1 MRDGTFCVPSS
12 TAAPTVAVV
21 RTTNTA
27 GANFEPIST
36 NSPKPMFVY
45 VLKWKLITRLKRL
58 TNFVYRSLWIDRI
71 ESNLKILERL
81 AEKGH
86 LQNTKKCEGFE
97 FDMLHTSSFLKV
109 ICSMKNLEKLTLKTY
124 HLTLEDLA
132 PVFQSCSNLIE
143 LNIFATGSEID
154 EMGEV
159 LIDQLR
165 SGFRRLRRVDCSI
178 VNNSWPGIPEML
190 S

>member
-1 MRDGTFCVPSS
+1 
-12 TAAPTVAVV
+12 
-21 RTTNTA
+21 
-27 GANFEPIST
+27 
-36 NSPKPMFVY
+36 MF
-45 VLKWKLITRLKRL
+45 
-58 TNFVYRSLWIDRI
+58 I
-71 ESNLKILERL
+71 ERPPDESFLKILERL
-81 AEKGH
+81 AEKGY
-86 LQNTKKCEGFE
+86 LQNTQQFKGFP
-97 FDMLHTSSFLKV
+97 FAFSFV
-109 ICSMKNLEKLTLKTY
+109 PIICSMKNLEKLTLKTY
-124 HLTLEDLA
+124 HLTLKDLA
-132 PVFQSCSNLIE
+132 PVFQSCSNLIV